1 MKTNFEGTLKM
12 GKPISVQLYSLR
24 EAASKDFK
32 GVLEKVAKMGYKGVE
47 PAGLHGLKP
56 AEFKKICDDLG
67 LKISSSHGPWIRSLD
82 NVAEGVDV
90 AGIFG
95 LDMLC
100 TGFGQNEFKDMDS
113 IKKTA
118 ELVNSFVAELAKH
131 GLKLFIHNHWWEFC
145 KVDGQI
151 AYDHFAKLC
160 PDVLFEIDAYWS
172 SNFQANDPAEQ
183 LKKFAKR
190 TPYLHIKDGPLEKD
204 KAMMALGTGKMD
216 IPKLLKS
223 ADPKVLRWIIVEL
236 DRCDT
241 DMVEAIEKS
250 YKYMISNGLAEGNK
264 PA

>member
-1 MKTNFEGTLKM
+1 MA
-12 GKPISVQLYSLR
+12 KPISVQLYSLR
-24 EAASKDFK
+24 EAAAKDFK

-56 AEFKKICDDLG
+56 VEFKKIVDDLG

-82 NVAEGVDV
+82 NVQEAVDV
-90 AGIFG
+90 AGVFG
-95 LDMLC
+95 LDVAC

-118 ELVNSFVAELAKH
+118 EMVSGFQEALAKH
-131 GLKLFIHNHWWEFC
+131 GISLFIHNHWWEFC
-145 KVDGQI
+145 VVDGKI

-160 PDVLFEIDAYWS
+160 PKVLFEIDAYWS

-190 TPYLHIKDGPLEKD
+190 TPFIHIKDGPLEKD
-204 KAMMALGTGKMD
+204 KSMLALGTGKMD
-216 IPKLLKS
+216 IPKLLKA
-223 ADPKVLRWIIVEL
+223 ADPKVLRWIVVEL
-236 DRCDT
+236 DKCDT